1 MLRFPDNLIDSVAQP
16 YLTTAEKEFSTEA
29 MRPSAFNFKNKPADF
44 NLIREHALKAV
55 DYHRRLIEDQDWQE
69 KLINAIER
77 SGIDLD
83 SQAMQKLLTLIRQF
97 GTTDATVMTH
107 VANSTGSV
115 LIVTANHDQ
124 NNHSANTFPAANIST
139 SDLPAELS
147 KSVFAPQDAPARTLA
162 EITEAA
168 EQAGIKSALIAN
180 DHHRELTA
188 KSLGISV
195 RTLHY
200 KMSKYGLH

>member
-16 YLTTAEKEFSTEA
+16 YLTTAE
-29 MRPSAFNFKNKPADF
+29 
-44 NLIREHALKAV
+44 
-55 DYHRRLIEDQDWQE
+55 
-69 KLINAIER
+69 
-77 SGIDLD
+77 
-83 SQAMQKLLTLIRQF
+83 F
-97 GTTDATVMTH
+97 GTGLEFALDNKTLRLTQK
-107 VANSTGSV
+107 VA
-115 LIVTANHDQ
+115 I
-124 NNHSANTFPAANIST
+124 
-139 SDLPAELS
+139 LPQLGIQS
-147 KSVFAPQDAPARTLA
+147 RHRSFAPQDAPARTLA